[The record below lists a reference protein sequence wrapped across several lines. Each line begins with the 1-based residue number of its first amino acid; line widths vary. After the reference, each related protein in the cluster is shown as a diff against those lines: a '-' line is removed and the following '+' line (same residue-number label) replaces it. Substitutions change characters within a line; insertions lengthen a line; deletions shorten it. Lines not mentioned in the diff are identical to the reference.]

1 MAWHGNILP
10 LYVLLRLASVACTK
24 CSNTAMEGRSL
35 CSEHWAEYMRDYRAR
50 AVPRRERAAHSQGFV
65 DGVSA
70 CAAFLRVKIGD
81 RAFTGYQVAT
91 LLERE
96 HIAVET
102 PEMQQR
108 RAFIQSMQPPA

>member
-1 MAWHGNILP
+1 MTC
-10 LYVLLRLASVACTK
+10 SK
-24 CSNTAMEGRSL
+24 CSIREARPGQRYCDE
-35 CSEHWAEYMRDYRAR
+35 CHAAYMRDYRAGQ
-50 AVPRRERAAHSQGFV
+50 VPKRERAAHSQGFI